1 MFSEI
6 ACYGRDSTFD
16 DILTTI
22 FISAEQNVNCVAL
35 PSGFMGR
42 VVEFL
47 KDQRFAAVID
57 FPYGISTTQVRLH
70 EIILAIRHGAS
81 LIDLVLN
88 GSYLKEENWK
98 KLEEDLKVCSTVCNE
113 NNVTLRPILEYKLFS
128 PRVVIK
134 ACEMLEKHDIT
145 TVINSTGSIIDDPS
159 DNAIICHSIQ
169 KNTSISVISC
179 SNRIT
184 PKYFD
189 IFREMGIEGFRFTSS
204 SMAKNI
210 LSNGV

>member
-1 MFSEI
+1 MFAEI
-6 ACYGRDSTFD
+6 ACYGQDATFD

-22 FISAEQNVNCVAL
+22 FVSSEEGANCVAL

-42 VVEFL
+42 VGDFL
-47 KDQRFAAVID
+47 KDQRFSAVID

-70 EIILAIRHGAS
+70 EIILAIRQGAT

-98 KLEEDLKVCSTVCNE
+98 KVEEDLKTCLTVCKQ
-113 NNVTLRPILEYKLFS
+113 NNVILRPILEYKLFS
-128 PRVVIK
+128 PKTVLK
-134 ACEMLEKHDIT
+134 TCEVLEKHNIT

-189 IFREMGIEGFRFTSS
+189 IFVDMDIEGFRFTSS
-204 SMAKNI
+204 SIAKNI

>member
-1 MFSEI
+1 MFAEI
-6 ACYGRDSTFD
+6 ACYGQDATFN

-22 FISAEQNVNCVAL
+22 FVSSEEGVECVAL

-42 VVEFL
+42 VGDFL
-47 KDQRFAAVID
+47 EHQKFAAVID

-70 EIILAIRHGAS
+70 EIILAIRQGAN

-98 KLEEDLKVCSTVCNE
+98 KVEEDLKTCLTVCNQHD
-113 NNVTLRPILEYKLFS
+113 VTLRPILEYKLFS
-128 PRVVIK
+128 PKTVLK
-134 ACEMLEKHDIT
+134 TCEILEKYNIT

-169 KNTSISVISC
+169 KNTTISVISC

-184 PKYFD
+184 PKYFG
-189 IFREMGIEGFRFTSS
+189 IFTDMGIEGFRFTSS
-204 SMAKNI
+204 SIAKNI
-210 LSNGV
+210 LSSGV

>member
-1 MFSEI
+1 MFAEI
-6 ACYGRDSTFD
+6 ACYGQDATFD
-16 DILTTI
+16 DILNTI
-22 FISAEQNVNCVAL
+22 FISSEEGAECVAL

-42 VVEFL
+42 VGDFL
-47 KDQRFAAVID
+47 EHQTFAAVID

-70 EIILAIRHGAS
+70 EIILAIRQGAN

-98 KLEEDLKVCSTVCNE
+98 KVEEDLKTCLTVCK
-113 NNVTLRPILEYKLFS
+113 NNDVILRPILEYKLFS
-128 PRVVIK
+128 PKTVLK
-134 ACEMLEKHDIT
+134 ACEVLEKYHIT

-169 KNTSISVISC
+169 KNTTISVISC

-189 IFREMGIEGFRFTSS
+189 IFMEMGIEGFRFTSS
-204 SMAKNI
+204 SIAKNI